1 MRSGVRHLN
10 TRLYMNKMHLPE
22 TIAPGVL
29 VPVAYNAVDAAA
41 EAVASTSELAS
52 SLVSEHIDPRVRA
65 ALCSVYHAA
74 QVAGNP
80 RAVYVVALS
89 RALKDRV
96 GELAAPPAAAPS
108 AALLT
113 MAQLAVL
120 QEVITR
126 LGPSNGI
133 GACVQVFAT
142 LAAEAVLPGQS
153 EQGAA

>member
-1 MRSGVRHLN
+1 
-10 TRLYMNKMHLPE
+10 MNKMHLPETIAPE

-29 VPVAYNAVDAAA
+29 VPVAYNAEHAAA
-41 EAVASTSELAS
+41 DAVASTSVLAS

-89 RALKDRV
+89 RALKERV

-126 LGPSNGI
+126 LGPGNGI
-133 GACVQVFAT
+133 GACVQAFAT
-142 LAAEAVLPGQS
+142 LAAEAGLPGQS